1 MEAELK
7 KRWGRSFTAW
17 LPLIWNQPVDPDLC
31 AKVCCDYMDVVTR
44 AVERDFSCQIG
55 NWCRDHGVQYIG
67 HLIEDNNQHSRTGS
81 SLGHYF
87 RGLAGQDMAGI
98 DNIVGQ
104 VLPCQEET
112 SGVYPGSKGRDGHF
126 YHYALGKLAASAAAL
141 EPLKKGHSMCEIF
154 GAYGWSEG
162 VQLEKHL
169 LDHFLVRGINH
180 FVPHAFSAKAFPDPD
195 CPPHFYAHGNN
206 PQYRHFGKLMAYAN
220 RVCELISDG
229 KHIAPVG
236 ILYQAESDWTGKCVM
251 MQEAAMQLADRQ
263 IDYDFIPSDVFE
275 QREDFYTRIGKTLKI
290 NHQEYQILLV
300 PEYEYITKAAA
311 AGIREFL
318 QKGGTVIFN
327 GQTPKII
334 GKDIEMAETGR
345 NAKENK
351 DWALGSL
358 HISLAETGEK
368 TAQLLEKKNTWDV
381 QIVPAARRIRYLHYQ
396 NENGTHLY
404 MISNEGN
411 ESYKGIIRINHSGS
425 CYGYN
430 AWENILEKLP
440 IQKTEEGTLLQAEI
454 EPLKPLIVIFDNEEG
469 EIQSPLRF
477 GEEKRPFTAGWKR
490 SICRSIDYPA
500 FKEKK
505 AVKIPDDL
513 AEEWPDFSGFVRYEN
528 QIVWEKGTR
537 FLLEIQNA
545 SEGVEVFVNNV
556 SAGIQVAPPF
566 RYDLT
571 DFMKEGENEIA
582 IEAATTLEREMYAR
596 TRKGQEPTCGSG
608 ITGLIFTETIKEK

>member
-1 MEAELK
+1 
-7 KRWGRSFTAW
+7 
-17 LPLIWNQPVDPDLC
+17 
-31 AKVCCDYMDVVTR
+31 
-44 AVERDFSCQIG
+44 
-55 NWCRDHGVQYIG
+55 
-67 HLIEDNNQHSRTGS
+67 
-81 SLGHYF
+81 
-87 RGLAGQDMAGI
+87 
-98 DNIVGQ
+98 
-104 VLPCQEET
+104 
-112 SGVYPGSKGRDGHF
+112 
-126 YHYALGKLAASAAAL
+126 
-141 EPLKKGHSMCEIF
+141 
-154 GAYGWSEG
+154 
-162 VQLEKHL
+162 
-169 LDHFLVRGINH
+169 
-180 FVPHAFSAKAFPDPD
+180 
-195 CPPHFYAHGNN
+195 
-206 PQYRHFGKLMAYAN
+206 
-220 RVCELISDG
+220 
-229 KHIAPVG
+229 
-236 ILYQAESDWTGKCVM
+236 
-251 MQEAAMQLADRQ
+251 
-263 IDYDFIPSDVFE
+263 
-275 QREDFYTRIGKTLKI
+275 
-290 NHQEYQILLV
+290 
-300 PEYEYITKAAA
+300 
-311 AGIREFL
+311 
-318 QKGGTVIFN
+318 
-327 GQTPKII
+327 
-334 GKDIEMAETGR
+334 MAETGR

>member
-1 MEAELK
+1 M
-7 KRWGRSFTAW
+7 
-17 LPLIWNQPVDPDLC
+17 
-31 AKVCCDYMDVVTR
+31 
-44 AVERDFSCQIG
+44 
-55 NWCRDHGVQYIG
+55 
-67 HLIEDNNQHSRTGS
+67 
-81 SLGHYF
+81 
-87 RGLAGQDMAGI
+87 
-98 DNIVGQ
+98 
-104 VLPCQEET
+104 
-112 SGVYPGSKGRDGHF
+112 
-126 YHYALGKLAASAAAL
+126 
-141 EPLKKGHSMCEIF
+141 
-154 GAYGWSEG
+154 
-162 VQLEKHL
+162 
-169 LDHFLVRGINH
+169 RGINH

-608 ITGLIFTETIKEK
+608 ITGLILTETIKEK